1 MADEAEQM
9 FSTSERVATG
19 YLITLVLVLGG
30 GSVLL
35 PGPIVDAFLDPYVLD
50 PIAADAGVE
59 GDESYNNVNTVL
71 YAVTLLACVV
81 SFPAFFRRWGLPADD
96 RMLMALLAWVCLAPV
111 LRVLEDADFFDPSY
125 EQLFISPVIHL
136 HLAGWLILVA
146 IASTLC
152 ARFPWLTRIERRGA
166 PTPAVVRGFMQQVTF
181 GRMIAVLTLLLVV
194 QWSLLYAPSEGAH
207 DVPSWI
213 WARIGMGLSPIIL
226 FILVMLTASWHPV
239 SRGLLAY
246 ASASIVLGSGY
257 LMQFWVHPWVQDN
270 GYMPTPNGAWPFLLV
285 LIPPALVCLALSR
298 IGTTERRHL
307 HALGYEPG
315 VVPDGW
321 DLRSW
326 ETDEDAKLHPV
337 HRMSPRAQLGSP
349 MVLAMVYGQI
359 CDGFATFTGVDLF
372 GYSEK
377 HVVSYRV
384 IEWGQAILAWVTG
397 AEFVP
402 GVTEPT
408 VVPGAWFFTL
418 VKAGLV
424 GLVAYLFSIIYIE
437 RRQEHLRILIVL
449 AVLIVGLAPG
459 LRDVGRLA
467 LGV

>member
-1 MADEAEQM
+1 M
-9 FSTSERVATG
+9 
-19 YLITLVLVLGG
+19 
-30 GSVLL
+30 
-35 PGPIVDAFLDPYVLD
+35 
-50 PIAADAGVE
+50 
-59 GDESYNNVNTVL
+59 
-71 YAVTLLACVV
+71 
-81 SFPAFFRRWGLPADD
+81 
-96 RMLMALLAWVCLAPV
+96 
-111 LRVLEDADFFDPSY
+111 
-125 EQLFISPVIHL
+125 
-136 HLAGWLILVA
+136 
-146 IASTLC
+146 
-152 ARFPWLTRIERRGA
+152 
-166 PTPAVVRGFMQQVTF
+166 
-181 GRMIAVLTLLLVV
+181 
-194 QWSLLYAPSEGAH
+194 
-207 DVPSWI
+207 
-213 WARIGMGLSPIIL
+213 
-226 FILVMLTASWHPV
+226 
-239 SRGLLAY
+239 
-246 ASASIVLGSGY
+246 
-257 LMQFWVHPWVQDN
+257 
-270 GYMPTPNGAWPFLLV
+270 
-285 LIPPALVCLALSR
+285 
-298 IGTTERRHL
+298 
-307 HALGYEPG
+307 
-315 VVPDGW
+315 
-321 DLRSW
+321 
-326 ETDEDAKLHPV
+326 HPV

-377 HVVSYRV
+377 HVVSYRA